1 MFKNVC
7 VYTHT
12 NVQAVT
18 KRPWIWRRVGEGGM
32 WEGFEGG
39 NGGERCNWIVTS
51 KKNLKEAILSIFFQK
66 FYVSDYAMRVEFT
79 SHVGHHIPSS
89 LFWSPPPWLLALTL
103 HIPQRFFLQ
112 MCTLIVSP
120 FLTQRS
126 HSADTTLF
134 LAVFYCVTLTVYSP
148 TGDFR
153 RLIWRISPSFLLVL
167 PLSLPPSLPPSHT
180 YTVTLYSM
188 V

>member
-1 MFKNVC
+1 MDC
-7 VYTHT
+7 DL
-12 NVQAVT
+12 
-18 KRPWIWRRVGEGGM
+18 
-32 WEGFEGG
+32 
-39 NGGERCNWIVTS
+39 
-51 KKNLKEAILSIFFQK
+51 KKNLKKAILSIFFQK

-103 HIPQRFFLQ
+103 HIPQHFFLQ

-126 HSADTTLF
+126 HSADTTLL
-134 LAVFYCVTLTVYSP
+134 LAVFYYVTLSVHSP

-153 RLIWRISPSFLLVL
+153 RLIRRISPSFPLPSLCPSLL
-167 PLSLPPSLPPSHT
+167 PSLPLVHT
-180 YTVTLYSM
+180 QLHCIPWYSTIAF
-188 V
+188 